1 MQLMFSNMLFRAR
14 HVGASRL
21 LAVALAA
28 ASPGL
33 VSAGVAGVLKTDV
46 KALSTE
52 VTYSS
57 ISSKGVPLVTYIGYE
72 LTTSYTGTNTTNN
85 VQLVGELTITDP
97 AEVSTLVFD
106 TANSDSACSAQT
118 LASPNRVRLTCNVG
132 TLRQGSGA
140 KVFQVFFKAP
150 RKEINGVADGDLT
163 DSVTLTGTTLYAEQS
178 DGAGNTN
185 NAVAWNGNVPVA
197 VTLGTTVSGRI
208 KSVLPK
214 SGGKLFSGNGGIASG
229 GDVLGTS
236 VTVPAFSSYV
246 TTEIVETVTTL
257 GCINSVL
264 STGQCLRI
272 DLTINDGADATVIF
286 ANKLSITISI
296 DQSILPQRLKPQEV
310 IVKYD
315 GEVVGNCQAAGV
327 PRTDGKPC
335 INSAV
340 RIKDSKD
347 PDRNGDIEIEFL
359 NYRNGSFSIG
369 DA

>member
-14 HVGASRL
+14 RVGASRL

-33 VSAGVAGVLKTDV
+33 VSAGVAGVVQTDV

-85 VQLVGELTITDP
+85 VLLVGELTITDSD
-97 AEVSTLVFD
+97 EVSTLVFD

-118 LASPNRVRLTCNVG
+118 LASPNRVRLTCFVG

-150 RKEINGVADGDLT
+150 KKEVNGVADGDLT

-185 NAVAWNGNVPVA
+185 NAVAWNGPA
-197 VTLGTTVSGRI
+197 LVTLGTTVAGRI

-229 GDVLGTS
+229 SDVFGTS

-246 TTEIVETVTTL
+246 TTEIVETEVSAGS

-264 STGQCLRI
+264 STGKCYVLN
-272 DLTINDGADATVIF
+272 LTIKDGANATVIF
-286 ANKLSITISI
+286 ADKLSITISI

-315 GEVVGNCQAAGV
+315 GAVVGNCPAAGV
-327 PRTDGKPC
+327 PLTNGMPC

-340 RIKDSKD
+340 RIKDPKD

>member
-1 MQLMFSNMLFRAR
+1 MQLLFSNMLFRAR
-14 HVGASRL
+14 RVGASRL

-33 VSAGVAGVLKTDV
+33 VSAGVVDVLTTDV

-57 ISSKGVPLVTYIGYE
+57 VSSKGVPLVTYIGYE
-72 LTTSYTGTNTTNN
+72 LTTSYNGTNTTNN
-85 VQLVGELTITDP
+85 VLLVGELTITDP

-106 TANSDSACSAQT
+106 AANSDSACSAQT
-118 LASPNRVRLTCNVG
+118 LASPNRVRLTCDVG
-132 TLRQGSGA
+132 TLRRGSAA

-150 RKEINGVADGDLT
+150 KKEVNGFADGDGA

-185 NAVAWNGNVPVA
+185 NAAAWNGPAA

-214 SGGKLFSGNGGIASG
+214 SGGKLFSGNAGIASG
-229 GDVLGTS
+229 SDVLGTS